1 MTKNNIADY
10 LPSVEELQTIKQF
23 GFVDAAIL
31 NVIYRGKRRGTHC
44 YIWYQND
51 VVHHSWYMRPHESR
65 NSPAFSPI

>member
-23 GFVDAAIL
+23 GFDAAIL
-31 NVIYRGKRRGTHC
+31 NVIYRGKRIGTHC

-51 VVHHSWYMRPHESR
+51 VVHAPTRE
-65 NSPAFSPI
+65 